1 MAYLMT
7 LRLLC
12 VSGLCNPTF
21 CVSFISPGRLSTSLD
36 LLQTLWFTL
45 HTADKKS
52 NDVNGEEKHA
62 VRLPPNLAQECA
74 LVCWALLE
82 QLR

>member
-1 MAYLMT
+1 MTVGFFAY
-7 LRLLC
+7 RLL
-12 VSGLCNPTF
+12 LNPPF

-45 HTADKKS
+45 HTADKTS
-52 NDVNGEEKHA
+52 SDANREAKH
-62 VRLPPNLAQECA
+62 VRVPPNLAQESA
-74 LVCWALLE
+74 LVCWTFLE